1 MPASFFDKIKL
12 FKAAEIQPGHPA
24 SEPAE
29 DEPKPPLLRRLL
41 RDPWPVLVLTSLL
54 VALLLVRLPSQKLSS
69 LALGEVAPADV
80 VAPFDLM
87 IEDAGATARKRAE
100 AEAAIVPVY
109 TFDANV
115 FANTEDKIRAVFAD
129 GRAWTA
135 RDPAAQSGEALRKS
149 LLDKHGIDLEP
160 ADVQTL
166 VRLRFP
172 AELEESLIGLAAKS
186 FSQGII
192 VSKNL
197 FIHGEEGRGLVLID
211 LQGQERAA
219 RVADLLDIGES
230 ERRFNDDLARI
241 EMPPR
246 SRAVLANLG
255 QIFLTAN
262 VTYNKIETERRKALA
277 RAAAGAVTLN
287 VKKDRVIVRKGDEV
301 TAETVKVLDEYNQR
315 IRRQSSWVRHA
326 AGLFILFG
334 ILFLTVWAYFSRAFK
349 PAQAQRQFRM
359 TAAGLL
365 GSLLLYKGFLMLATT
380 ISGAIAS
387 PALSQLGVY
396 YYAFPLQAGALIFA
410 ILLPDPVTLQF
421 IILNSLTAGLLVG
434 GDFVL
439 TILSFVGGLAAIYGV
454 RLYRRRYRAA
464 TLRVGFY
471 ILPVVN
477 TLLILAFHLILRPS
491 TFAVFPA
498 EAVMGVV
505 GGAASAVLAF
515 LLLPLVESAF
525 GFVTPAKLLELTNSD
540 LPIFR
545 QLAEEAPGS
554 YHHSLIVA
562 SLAEKA
568 ADELGLDTQLAKAGA
583 LYHDIGKTKMP
594 EYFIENRSREFDLH
608 KDLTPSMSTL
618 VIKNHVKEGA
628 ELARKLKLPRPLREI
643 IEQHHGNSL
652 VRYFYAKAKQTYDP
666 EEQTVGEESYR
677 YPGPAPQSKEAGLVM
692 LADAVEAASRS
703 LKSPTKD
710 NLKRVI
716 TDIINGTLQDGQLDA
731 CDFSLRELRTV
742 AAAFLT
748 VLYAIYHPRVE
759 YPGFSF
765 EGRPKGP
772 KKPGPKNGANGT
784 NGANGLNGKNG
795 ANHHDHDHQPP
806 KKTPGP
812 DQGV

>member
-12 FKAAEIQPGHPA
+12 FKPAEIQPGHAA

-29 DEPKPPLLRRLL
+29 DEPKPPLLKRLL
-41 RDPWPVLVLTSLL
+41 KDPWPLMALTAAII
-54 VALLLVRLPSQKLSS
+54 ALLLTRLPSQKLSS

-80 VAPFDLM
+80 VAPFDLT
-87 IEDAGATARKRAE
+87 IEDAVATTRKKAE
-100 AEAAIVPVY
+100 AEASIVPVY
-109 TFDANV
+109 TYDANV
-115 FANTEDKIRAVFAD
+115 FANTEDKIRALFAE

-135 RDPAAQSGEALRKS
+135 QYPDNHQSERLRTR
-149 LLDKHGIDLEP
+149 LIDKHGVDFEL

-166 VRLRFP
+166 ARLRFS
-172 AELEESLIGLAAKS
+172 AELEETLIGLAAKA

-197 FIHGEEGRGLVLID
+197 FIHGEDERGLVLID
-211 LQGQERAA
+211 LQGQERTA
-219 RVADLLDIGES
+219 RVADLMDIGES
-230 ERRFNDDLARI
+230 ERRFDDDLGRI
-241 EMPPR
+241 EMPAR
-246 SRAVLANLG
+246 NRALLANLG

-277 RAAAGAVTLN
+277 RAAVGPVTLS
-287 VKKDRVIVRKGDEV
+287 VKKDRVIIRKGDEV
-301 TAETVKVLDEYNQR
+301 KAETLLVLDEYNQR
-315 IRRQSSWVRHA
+315 IRRQSSWLPNF
-326 AGLFILFG
+326 AGLFL
-334 ILFLTVWAYFSRAFK
+334 LYAFLGLTLWAYLRRAFK
-349 PAQAQRQFRM
+349 PSQADRQFRM
-359 TAAGLL
+359 TSAALA
-365 GSLLLYKGFLMLATT
+365 GSLVLYKTFLMLATT
-380 ISGAIAS
+380 VSGAIAA
-387 PALSQLGVY
+387 PVLSQVGVY

-421 IILNSLTAGLLVG
+421 IILNGLTAGLLFG
-434 GDFVL
+434 GNFIL
-439 TILSFVGGLAAIYGV
+439 TIFCFIGGLAALYGV
-454 RLYRRRYRAA
+454 KLYRRRYRAA
-464 TLRVGFY
+464 TLRAGFY

-477 TLLILAFHLILRPS
+477 TLLILAFHLILQPS
-491 TFAVFPA
+491 TFSDFPVEVA
-498 EAVMGVV
+498 MGLV
-505 GGAASAVLAF
+505 GGAASAILAF

-525 GFVTPAKLLELTNSD
+525 GFVTPAKLLELTNSE

-568 ADELGLDTQLAKAGA
+568 AEELGLDTQLAKAGA

-594 EYFIENRSREFDLH
+594 EYFIENRTREFDLH
-608 KDLTPSMSTL
+608 TDLTPSMSTL

-677 YPGPAPQSKEAGLVM
+677 YPGPPPQTKEAGLVM
-692 LADAVEAASRS
+692 LADAIEAASRS

-748 VLYAIYHPRVE
+748 ILYAIYHPRVE

-765 EGRPKGP
+765 EGRPKDRKQAP
-772 KKPGPKNGANGT
+772 RK
-784 NGANGLNGKNG
+784 NGKNNKNG
-795 ANHHDHDHQPP
+795 NNKNNHDHDHQPP
-806 KKTPGP
+806 DKKPDS
-812 DQGV
+812 DQGI